1 MLKVSV
7 IGYRK
12 VLGTS
17 ITIPIEMLN
26 AADLINRI
34 EGGKQERLA
43 LQLVSMDGGNIQLN
57 AGTGT
62 GVKAEPCRYRRY
74 RHGDIAGLVGQSAG
88 RCQAVPGSE

>member
-7 IGYRK
+7 IGNRK

-57 AGTGT
+57 AGLEL
-62 GVKAEPCRYRRY
+62 VSRLEPRGHRRY
-74 RHGDIAGLVGQSAG
+74 RHGDTAGTCGATRWAL
-88 RCQAVPGSE
+88 PGSTRP

>member
-1 MLKVSV
+1 MFKVSV
-7 IGYRK
+7 IGNRK

-43 LQLVSMDGGNIQLN
+43 LQLLSMDGGNIQLN
-57 AGTGT
+57 AGLEL
-62 GVKAEPCRYRRY
+62 VSRLSLA
-74 RHGDIAGLVGQSAG
+74 DIDDTDMVISAG
-88 RCQAVPGSE
+88 TCGAIRWALSGSTRP